1 MSDKK
6 HIQSADI
13 SNPRR
18 GRRRWSS
25 DEKIRIL
32 EEHKQSGLS
41 ASAYMNEMNLP
52 KGSIYAWRKLFQKK
66 NPKEQSTTGFLPVSL
81 KDESSKQPAKNLGD
95 VPPILMQVS
104 ETLSLKIPAGFVEEH
119 LSAILNV
126 LERRSC

>member
-1 MSDKK
+1 MAKTV
-6 HIQSADI
+6 
-13 SNPRR
+13 P
-18 GRRRWSS
+18 
-25 DEKIRIL
+25 E
-32 EEHKQSGLS
+32 
-41 ASAYMNEMNLP
+41 
-52 KGSIYAWRKLFQKK
+52 K

-104 ETLSLKIPAGFVEEH
+104 ETLSLKIPAGFVEEY